1 MVEARWQIRIARPAE
16 DVFDFLADLRNEPRF
31 NPDVSNIEQVTPGP
45 IGLGTTYTED
55 FRRIG
60 SYRTTID
67 RFERPKALGFDAQNA
82 KVDARVRFTLT
93 PAGDGA
99 TDVGCAVELRM
110 KGGMRLMEPL
120 LAGRIQR
127 EIEGRRGPLL
137 KQALEGSS
145 AG

>member
-45 IGLGTTYTED
+45 IALGTTYTED

-67 RFERPKALGFDAQNA
+67 RFERPTVLGFDAQNA

-93 PAGDGA
+93 PAGDGT
-99 TDVGCAVELRM
+99 TDVGCTVELRM

-127 EIEGRRGPLL
+127 EIEQRRGPLL